1 MGLYVFCCNHL
12 LTGWAVNRLVG
23 LGYFKMWCSYLA
35 QISKENYPSKDK
47 KTLLVHI
54 LKIYLLSLFLVVTLL
69 LYVLHEF
76 AGKVDPQVALVAAEH
91 APKMLLLSDGRE
103 CDTFLHM
110 VICPVGRLALIVKT
124 NQEVTLTQCY
134 TTISKFEYYVP
145 VIVKASIDGVK
156 LLTAPGAFSLPIH
169 DTLLIVR
176 HNSIQWKSLLA
187 LGAHYIS

>member
-1 MGLYVFCCNHL
+1 MSSVVIISLQDGQ
-12 LTGWAVNRLVG
+12 LTDWWDWG
-23 LGYFKMWCSYLA
+23 
-35 QISKENYPSKDK
+35 ISKCGAHILPKYQRKIIPPKIK

-156 LLTAPGAFSLPIH
+156 LLTAPGAFSLPMH